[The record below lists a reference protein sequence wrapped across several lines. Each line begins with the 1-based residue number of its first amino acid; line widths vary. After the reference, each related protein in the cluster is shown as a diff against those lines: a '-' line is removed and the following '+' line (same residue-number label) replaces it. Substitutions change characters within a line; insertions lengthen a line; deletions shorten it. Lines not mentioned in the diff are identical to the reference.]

1 MPGHSRA
8 DTVGAMTDT
17 TKTNGG
23 LQVRSGPLVSG
34 ATLIGVGGLIALVGV
49 AIGGFHLLSA
59 LRKWVSAMDVPPS
72 ELARQ
77 KLAQAKAA
85 AAAGAD
91 AWQNAP
97 TDSRAPVS

>member
-1 MPGHSRA
+1 
-8 DTVGAMTDT
+8 
-17 TKTNGG
+17 
-23 LQVRSGPLVSG
+23 
-34 ATLIGVGGLIALVGV
+34 
-49 AIGGFHLLSA
+49 
-59 LRKWVSAMDVPPS
+59 MDVPPS

-85 AAAGAD
+85 ATAGAD